1 MEQNSTAAFLANR
14 TRFISISRLGK
25 NMDLEI
31 LKNYGLVT
39 FVIVSVMAGSAWVL
53 RTVML
58 HFLEEIKNF
67 HQALKDQEE
76 ERKVRDFHF
85 TGAIDRIAASLQ
97 NFANQARDVSSQAV
111 SLMEK
116 NTGEHKDIMRSQ
128 SELIDIMK
136 QRVRP

>member
-1 MEQNSTAAFLANR
+1 
-14 TRFISISRLGK
+14 
-25 NMDLEI
+25 MDLEI